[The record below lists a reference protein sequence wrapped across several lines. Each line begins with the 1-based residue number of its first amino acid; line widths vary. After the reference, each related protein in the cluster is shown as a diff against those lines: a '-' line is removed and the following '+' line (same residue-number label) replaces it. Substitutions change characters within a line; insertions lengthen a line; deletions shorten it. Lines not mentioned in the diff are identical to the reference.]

1 MSYPLNYQQQY
12 MPQAVPT
19 ATCGAVSIN
28 IMNPTVGTTNPMC
41 QPYQNGI
48 YQYPQA
54 SYYSAQ
60 PAQMQ
65 YPMNYNNNVNNNSLN
80 AVGDSQPAAQTPA
93 PPAPAAS
100 DEIKNE
106 PKKEDELKEKVPLT
120 DDYIKSLENYL
131 NSQDSKVRLM
141 GAKDVLERFKEDP
154 ARKNDAALTALLNK
168 ILQDP
173 TAAVRFL
180 GLTTLEAG
188 YATGNEQTVQIL
200 KAIQADGQKE
210 YGEDSLLASQILLN
224 MSAGDKVKFK
234 PEGAAAE
241 ELAARDSKNEEKT
254 KEAA

>member
-100 DEIKNE
+100 DETKNE
-106 PKKEDELKEKVPLT
+106 PTKEDELQEKIPHT
-120 DDYIKSLENYL
+120 DDYIESLENY
-131 NSQDSKVRLM
+131 
-141 GAKDVLERFKEDP
+141 
-154 ARKNDAALTALLNK
+154 
-168 ILQDP
+168 
-173 TAAVRFL
+173 
-180 GLTTLEAG
+180 
-188 YATGNEQTVQIL
+188 
-200 KAIQADGQKE
+200 
-210 YGEDSLLASQILLN
+210 
-224 MSAGDKVKFK
+224 
-234 PEGAAAE
+234 
-241 ELAARDSKNEEKT
+241 
-254 KEAA
+254 